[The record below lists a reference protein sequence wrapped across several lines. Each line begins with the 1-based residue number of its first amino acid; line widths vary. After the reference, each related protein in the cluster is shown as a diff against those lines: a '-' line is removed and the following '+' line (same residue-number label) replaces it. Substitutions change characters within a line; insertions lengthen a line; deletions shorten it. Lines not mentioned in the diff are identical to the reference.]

1 MISKTTLGTE
11 SALLVFDMI
20 NVHVKHEDGSVN
32 TKYAPIL
39 PGIVDLVIKARS
51 QGVPIIFA
59 YANHRHDNATTAVT
73 LRDTD
78 NRLLPVPDDGEPA
91 IAVVSEG
98 TWGNQIIDEF
108 ASTQSD
114 FMVPKYR
121 WSAFH
126 QTYLDLLCRT
136 KGIGRLV
143 LLGGS
148 TDVGIA
154 STAFS
159 ARDLDYHLIFASDG
173 CASPEMDNHRQ
184 LMQRVFPRMGYVRTV
199 EEIRAMLP

>member
-1 MISKTTLGTE
+1 MIRKTALGAE

-20 NVHVKHEDGSVN
+20 NVHVKHPDGRVN
-32 TKYAPIL
+32 AKYAPIL
-39 PGIVDLVIKARS
+39 PGIIDLVKRARS
-51 QGVPIIFA
+51 QGLPIIFA

-73 LRDTD
+73 VRDTD
-78 NRLLPVPDDGEPA
+78 NRLQPIPDHGEPA

-108 ASTQSD
+108 DVAPSD
-114 FMVPKYR
+114 FLVPKYR

-136 KGIGRLV
+136 KGIHRLV

-173 CASPEMDNHRQ
+173 CVSPEMDNHHQ
-184 LMQRVFPRMGYVRTV
+184 LMSRMFPRMGCVRTV
-199 EEIRAMLP
+199 EEIRAMLA